1 MKDKVE
7 KILSSREWTFAD
19 LTNMSQLVTE
29 FSEEIYGELEAKEK
43 LEMIWDRDVSKA
55 ISNWNN
61 YVPNSECSF
70 GNLFYNIV
78 IEQIQL
84 QVSNTLK
91 ELLLTANVNFGNNKN
106 KEDEIN
112 EISESSVGGKSSS
125 ERISDEKKS
134 SKNKK

>member
-1 MKDKVE
+1 MKTQDKVE

-19 LTNMSQLVTE
+19 LTNMSQLVKG

-70 GNLFYNIV
+70 GKLFYNIV
-78 IEQIQL
+78 TEQIQL
-84 QVSNTLK
+84 EVASILQEQLLK
-91 ELLLTANVNFGNNKN
+91 ANVNFGNDKN
-106 KEDEIN
+106 KEEIEN
-112 EISESSVGGKSSS
+112 EIPKGSMGGKSSEKRKTDEASHS
-125 ERISDEKKS
+125 EE
-134 SKNKK
+134 